1 MSGEPGYGG
10 QSEYLPLRRV
20 LVRRPDE
27 AFGAADPL
35 AWHYTGRP
43 DLDRARQEHDALVA
57 RLEEAGAEVV
67 RHDASLAGLADAMYV
82 YDPALITDRGA
93 VLLRMGKPLRAPE
106 PDALGVALEAA
117 GVPILGRLRGAAS
130 LEAGD
135 TLWLDERTLAVG
147 LGFRTNAEGVRQLG
161 ELLGPDVAILPVPL
175 PYGDGPDACLHLKSL
190 ISLLDG
196 DLAVVRLD
204 LLPVPFHQ
212 ELRHRGL
219 ELVPVPLDE
228 FPTQAGNVLALGP
241 RDCLMLEGNP
251 ATRARL
257 EAAGCRVRTYRGR
270 EISFKAEGGPTCL
283 TRPLLRC

>member
-1 MSGEPGYGG
+1 MTGEAGYGG

-35 AWHYTGRP
+35 AWHYRGRP
-43 DLDRARQEHDALVA
+43 DLERARREHDALVA
-57 RLEEAGAEVV
+57 VLEEAGAEVV
-67 RHDASLAGLADAMYV
+67 RHDAPLAGLADAIYV

-106 PDALGVALEAA
+106 PEALGVALESA
-117 GVPILGRLRGAAS
+117 GVAVLGRLGGAAS

-135 TLWLDERTLAVG
+135 TLWLDEHTLAVG

-161 ELLGPDVAILPVPL
+161 ELLGPEVAILPVPL

-190 ISLLDG
+190 ISLLDE

-212 ELRHRGL
+212 ELRHRGVG
-219 ELVPVPLDE
+219 LVPVPLDE
-228 FPTQAGNVLALGP
+228 FPTQASNVLALGP
-241 RDCLMLEGNP
+241 RDCLMLEENP
-251 ATRARL
+251 ATRALL

-283 TRPLLRC
+283 TRPLLRR